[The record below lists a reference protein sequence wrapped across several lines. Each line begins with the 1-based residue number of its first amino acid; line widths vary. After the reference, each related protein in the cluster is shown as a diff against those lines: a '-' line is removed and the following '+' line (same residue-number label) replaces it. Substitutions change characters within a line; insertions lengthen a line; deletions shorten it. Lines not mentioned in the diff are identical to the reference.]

1 MNGNIWVLAS
11 ADSVAIATTL
21 ILAALGALF
30 TERAG
35 VLNLGIEGILLT
47 SAISSFLAADS
58 SRSIWLGLIVGS
70 LVGAL
75 LAGIHAV
82 LSVVLRANQIVAGL
96 ALVIF
101 GTGLANFL
109 GKPAEGKTV
118 TTIIKPLSFGP
129 LSDIPLIGPIVFRQ
143 DPITYASI
151 VIAIVSSLYLFR
163 SRPGL
168 ELRATGDD
176 PATVDAQGLS
186 VASIRIRYTLFGG
199 LLVGLGGS
207 WLMLAQSAAWHQA
220 ATTNGVGWIALAL
233 VVFAGW
239 RPMRLI
245 FGAIL
250 FGFTLQLPFTLQAE
264 QITFIPSALMQ
275 MLPYLATLIALIAL
289 SRPSTRNKLGAP
301 KSLGIPFVRDER

>member
-58 SRSIWLGLIVGS
+58 SGSIWLGLIVGS

-129 LSDIPLIGPIVFRQ
+129 LSDIPFIGPIVFQQ

-220 ATTNGVGWIALAL
+220 ATTNGIGWIALAL

>member
-1 MNGNIWVLAS
+1 
-11 ADSVAIATTL
+11 VAIATTL

-47 SAISSFLAADS
+47 SAISSFLVADS
-58 SRSIWLGLIVGS
+58 SGSIWLGLIVGS

-118 TTIIKPLSFGP
+118 TTLIKPLSFGP
-129 LSDIPLIGPIVFRQ
+129 LSDIPVVGPVIFRQ

-151 VIAIVSSLYLFR
+151 VIAVVASLYLFR

-220 ATTNGVGWIALAL
+220 ATTNGIGWIALAL

-239 RPMRLI
+239 RPIRLI

>member
-1 MNGNIWVLAS
+1 MNGNIWVLSS

-30 TERAG
+30 TERSG

-58 SRSIWLGLIVGS
+58 SGSIWLGLIVGS

-129 LSDIPLIGPIVFRQ
+129 LSDIPLVGPIVFQQ

-151 VIAIVSSLYLFR
+151 LIAILASLYLFR

-220 ATTNGVGWIALAL
+220 ATTNGIGWIALAL

>member
-58 SRSIWLGLIVGS
+58 SGSIWLGLIVGS

-118 TTIIKPLSFGP
+118 TTIIQPLSFGP
-129 LSDIPLIGPIVFRQ
+129 LSDIPLVGPIVFQQ

-151 VIAIVSSLYLFR
+151 VIAVLASLYLFR

-264 QITFIPSALMQ
+264 QITFVPSALMQ

-289 SRPSTRNKLGAP
+289 SRPSMRNKLGAP

>member
-47 SAISSFLAADS
+47 SAISSFLVADS
-58 SRSIWLGLIVGS
+58 SGNIWLGLIVGS

-118 TTIIKPLSFGP
+118 TTLIKPLSFGP
-129 LSDIPLIGPIVFRQ
+129 LSDIPVVGPIVFRQ

-151 VIAIVSSLYLFR
+151 VIAVFASLYLFR

-239 RPMRLI
+239 RPIRLI

>member
-58 SRSIWLGLIVGS
+58 SGSIWLGLIVGS

-118 TTIIKPLSFGP
+118 TTLIRPISFGP
-129 LSDIPLIGPIVFRQ
+129 LSDIPLIGPVIFQQ
-143 DPITYASI
+143 DPITYASVI
-151 VIAIVSSLYLFR
+151 IAIVASLYLFR

>member
-58 SRSIWLGLIVGS
+58 SGSIWLGLIVGS

-118 TTIIKPLSFGP
+118 TTLIRPISFGP
-129 LSDIPLIGPIVFRQ
+129 LSDIPLIGPVIFQQ
-143 DPITYASI
+143 DPITYAS
-151 VIAIVSSLYLFR
+151 VTIAIVASLYLFR

-239 RPMRLI
+239 RPIRLI

>member
-1 MNGNIWVLAS
+1 MNENIWVLAS

-30 TERAG
+30 TERSG

-47 SAISSFLAADS
+47 AAISSFLAADTS
-58 SRSIWLGLIVGS
+58 GSIWLGLLIGS
-70 LVGAL
+70 LAGAL
-75 LAGIHAV
+75 LAGIHA
-82 LSVVLRANQIVAGL
+82 LLTVVLRANQIVAGL

-109 GKPAEGKTV
+109 GKPVEGKTV
-118 TTIIKPLSFGP
+118 TTIIHPLSFGA
-129 LSDIPLIGPIVFRQ
+129 LTDIPFVGPILFGQ
-143 DPITYASI
+143 DIITYASI
-151 VIAIVSSLYLFR
+151 AIAILSSLYLFR

-220 ATTNGVGWIALAL
+220 STTNGIGWIALAL

-239 RPMRLI
+239 RPMRII
-245 FGAIL
+245 FGAVL

-264 QITFIPSALMQ
+264 QITFVPSALMQ
-275 MLPYLATLIALIAL
+275 MLPYLATLVALIAL

-301 KSLGIPFVRDER
+301 KALGTPFVRDER

>member
-35 VLNLGIEGILLT
+35 VLNLGIEGILLS
-47 SAISSFLAADS
+47 SAISSFLVADS
-58 SRSIWLGLIVGS
+58 SGNIWLGLIVGS
-70 LVGAL
+70 VVGAL

-118 TTIIKPLSFGP
+118 TTLIKPLSFGP
-129 LSDIPLIGPIVFRQ
+129 LSDIPVVGPVIFRQ

-151 VIAIVSSLYLFR
+151 VIAVLASLYLFR

-220 ATTNGVGWIALAL
+220 ATTNGIGWIALAL

-239 RPMRLI
+239 RPIRLI

>member
-1 MNGNIWVLAS
+1 
-11 ADSVAIATTL
+11 
-21 ILAALGALF
+21 
-30 TERAG
+30 
-35 VLNLGIEGILLT
+35 LGIEGILLT
-47 SAISSFLAADS
+47 SAISSFLVADS
-58 SRSIWLGLIVGS
+58 SGSIWLGLIVGS

-118 TTIIKPLSFGP
+118 TTLIKPLSFGP
-129 LSDIPLIGPIVFRQ
+129 LSDIPVVGPIIFRQ

-151 VIAIVSSLYLFR
+151 VIAVLASLYLFR

-220 ATTNGVGWIALAL
+220 ATTNGIGWIALAL

-239 RPMRLI
+239 RPIRLI

>member
-47 SAISSFLAADS
+47 SAISSFLVADS
-58 SRSIWLGLIVGS
+58 SGSIWLGLIVGS

-118 TTIIKPLSFGP
+118 TTLIKPLSFGP
-129 LSDIPLIGPIVFRQ
+129 LSDIPFVGPIVFRQ

-151 VIAIVSSLYLFR
+151 VIAVLASLYLFR

-239 RPMRLI
+239 RPIRLI

>member
-47 SAISSFLAADS
+47 SAISSFLVADS
-58 SRSIWLGLIVGS
+58 SGSIWLGLIVGS

-118 TTIIKPLSFGP
+118 TTTIKPLSFGP
-129 LSDIPLIGPIVFRQ
+129 LSDIPFIGPIVFRQ

-151 VIAIVSSLYLFR
+151 VIAVLASMYLFR

-220 ATTNGVGWIALAL
+220 ATTNGIGWIALAL

-239 RPMRLI
+239 RPIRLI

>member
-1 MNGNIWVLAS
+1 MNSNIWVLTT

-58 SRSIWLGLIVGS
+58 SGSIWLGLIVGS

-82 LSVVLRANQIVAGL
+82 LSVTLRANQIVSGL

-118 TTIIKPLSFGP
+118 TTIIKPLTFGP
-129 LSDIPLIGPIVFRQ
+129 LSDIPVLGPVLFEHDI
-143 DPITYASI
+143 ITYFSI
-151 VIAIVSSLYLFR
+151 VLSIASAWYLFR
-163 SRPGL
+163 TRPGL

-186 VASIRIRYTLFGG
+186 VARIRIRYTLFGG
-199 LLVGLGGS
+199 LIVGLGGS

-220 ATTNGVGWIALAL
+220 ATTNGIGWIALAL

-239 RPMRLI
+239 HPVRLI
-245 FGAIL
+245 FGALL
-250 FGFTLQLPFTLQAE
+250 FGFSLQLPFTLQAE
-264 QITFIPSALMQ
+264 QITFIPSAFTQ
-275 MLPYLATLIALIAL
+275 MLPYLATLIALIAF
-289 SRPSTRNKLGAP
+289 SRPGSKNLRGAP
-301 KSLGIPFVRDER
+301 KALGNPFVRDER

>member
-47 SAISSFLAADS
+47 SAISSFLVADS
-58 SRSIWLGLIVGS
+58 SGSIWLGLIVGP

-151 VIAIVSSLYLFR
+151 VIAVLASLYIFR

>member
-1 MNGNIWVLAS
+1 VNDNIWILTS
-11 ADSVAIATTL
+11 ADSIAIATTL

-30 TERAG
+30 TERSG
-35 VLNLGIEGILLT
+35 VLNLGIEGVMLT
-47 SAISSFLAADS
+47 SAISAFLAADAS
-58 SRSIWLGLIVGS
+58 GSIWLGLIIGS
-70 LVGAL
+70 IVGAIM
-75 LAGIHAV
+75 AAIHAV
-82 LSVVLRANQIVAGL
+82 LSVVFRANQIVAGL

-118 TTIIKPLSFGP
+118 TTVILPLSFGP
-129 LSDIPLIGPIVFRQ
+129 LSDIPVIGPIVFGQ
-143 DPITYASI
+143 DIVTYFALL
-151 VIAIVSSLYLFR
+151 IAVASSLFLFR
-163 SRPGL
+163 TRPGL

-186 VASIRIRYTLFGG
+186 VAYIRIRYTLIGG

-220 ATTNGVGWIALAL
+220 STTNGLGWIALAL

-239 RPMRLI
+239 RPNRII
-245 FGAIL
+245 FGAVL

-264 QITFIPSALMQ
+264 QITIIPSAFMQ

-289 SRPSTRNKLGAP
+289 SRPGGRNLLGAP
-301 KSLGIPFVRDER
+301 KALGIPFVRDER

>member
-35 VLNLGIEGILLT
+35 VLNLGIEGILLS
-47 SAISSFLAADS
+47 SAISSFLVADS
-58 SRSIWLGLIVGS
+58 SGNIWLGLIVGS
-70 LVGAL
+70 LVGVL

-118 TTIIKPLSFGP
+118 TTLIKPLSFGP
-129 LSDIPLIGPIVFRQ
+129 LSDIPVVGPIIFRQ

-151 VIAIVSSLYLFR
+151 VIAVLASLYLFR

-220 ATTNGVGWIALAL
+220 ATTNGIGWIALAL

-239 RPMRLI
+239 RPIRLI

>member
-35 VLNLGIEGILLT
+35 VLNLGIEGILLS
-47 SAISSFLAADS
+47 SAISSFLVADS
-58 SRSIWLGLIVGS
+58 SGNIWLGLIVGS
-70 LVGAL
+70 LVGVL

-118 TTIIKPLSFGP
+118 TTLIKPLSFGP
-129 LSDIPLIGPIVFRQ
+129 LSDIPFVGPIIFRQ

-151 VIAIVSSLYLFR
+151 VIAVLASLYLFR

-220 ATTNGVGWIALAL
+220 ATTNGIGWIALAL

-239 RPMRLI
+239 RPIRLI

>member
-47 SAISSFLAADS
+47 SAISSFLVADS
-58 SRSIWLGLIVGS
+58 SGSIWLGLIVGS

-118 TTIIKPLSFGP
+118 TTLIKPLSFGP
-129 LSDIPLIGPIVFRQ
+129 LSDISLIGPIVFQQ

-151 VIAIVSSLYLFR
+151 MIAVLASLYLFR

-239 RPMRLI
+239 RPIRLI

>member
-1 MNGNIWVLAS
+1 
-11 ADSVAIATTL
+11 VAIATTL

-47 SAISSFLAADS
+47 SAISSYLAADS
-58 SRSIWLGLIVGS
+58 SGSIWLGLIVGS

-118 TTIIKPLSFGP
+118 TTLIRPISFGP
-129 LSDIPLIGPIVFRQ
+129 LSDIPLIGPVIFQQ
-143 DPITYASI
+143 DPITYASVI
-151 VIAIVSSLYLFR
+151 IAIVASLYLFR

-239 RPMRLI
+239 RPIRLI

>member
-35 VLNLGIEGILLT
+35 VLNLGIEGILLS
-47 SAISSFLAADS
+47 SAISSFLVADS
-58 SRSIWLGLIVGS
+58 SGNIWLGLIVGS
-70 LVGAL
+70 LVGVL

-118 TTIIKPLSFGP
+118 TTLIKPLSFGP
-129 LSDIPLIGPIVFRQ
+129 LSDIPFVGPIIFRQ

-151 VIAIVSSLYLFR
+151 VIAVLASLYLFR

-239 RPMRLI
+239 RPIRLI

>member
-47 SAISSFLAADS
+47 SAISSFLVADS
-58 SRSIWLGLIVGS
+58 SGSIWLGLIVGS

-118 TTIIKPLSFGP
+118 TTLIKPLSFGP
-129 LSDIPLIGPIVFRQ
+129 LSDIPLIGPIIFRQ

>member
-47 SAISSFLAADS
+47 SAISSFLVADS
-58 SRSIWLGLIVGS
+58 SGNIWLGLIVGS

-118 TTIIKPLSFGP
+118 TTLIKPLSFGP

-151 VIAIVSSLYLFR
+151 VIAVLASLYLFR

>member
-47 SAISSFLAADS
+47 SAISSFLVADS
-58 SRSIWLGLIVGS
+58 SGNIWLGLIVGS

-118 TTIIKPLSFGP
+118 TTLIKPLSFGP
-129 LSDIPLIGPIVFRQ
+129 LSDIPVVGPVLFRQ

-151 VIAIVSSLYLFR
+151 VIAVVASLYLFR

>member
-47 SAISSFLAADS
+47 SAISSFLVADS
-58 SRSIWLGLIVGS
+58 SGSIWLGLIVGS

-118 TTIIKPLSFGP
+118 TTLIKPLSFGP

-239 RPMRLI
+239 RPLRLI

>member
-1 MNGNIWVLAS
+1 MNENIWILTS

-35 VLNLGIEGILLT
+35 VLNLGIEGVLLT
-47 SAISSFLAADS
+47 SAISSFLTADATG
-58 SRSIWLGLIVGS
+58 SIWVGLVVGS
-70 LVGAL
+70 LIGAL
-75 LAGIHAV
+75 MTSIHAF
-82 LSVVLRANQIVAGL
+82 LCVVLRANQIVAGL

-118 TTIIKPLSFGP
+118 TTIINPLSFGP
-129 LSDIPLIGPIVFRQ
+129 LSDIPLIGPIVFGQ
-143 DPITYASI
+143 DIITYAAIILAALSSI
-151 VIAIVSSLYLFR
+151 YLFR

-220 ATTNGVGWIALAL
+220 ATTNGIGWIALAL

-239 RPMRLI
+239 RPLRII
-245 FGAIL
+245 FGAVL

-289 SRPSTRNKLGAP
+289 SRPSMRNKMGAP
-301 KSLGIPFVRDER
+301 KALGVPFVRDER

>member
-35 VLNLGIEGILLT
+35 VLNLGIEGILLS
-47 SAISSFLAADS
+47 SAISSFLVADS
-58 SRSIWLGLIVGS
+58 SGNIWLGLIVGS

-75 LAGIHAV
+75 IAGIHAV

-118 TTIIKPLSFGP
+118 TTLIKPLSFGP
-129 LSDIPLIGPIVFRQ
+129 LSDIPFVGPIIFRQ

-151 VIAIVSSLYLFR
+151 VIAVLASLYLFR

-220 ATTNGVGWIALAL
+220 ATTNGIGWIALAL

-239 RPMRLI
+239 RPIRLI